1 MKKMKPCLACQIPLS
16 PVPLPFP
23 YQSSVF
29 RQGAAS
35 AVNKTPGRTMA
46 CQSLAFSLS
55 DIQGSVIKVD
65 SGVKEGERESKREK
79 ENS

>member
-1 MKKMKPCLACQIPLS
+1 MKKMKPCLACQIPVS

-29 RQGAAS
+29 RQGAAG
-35 AVNKTPGRTMA
+35 AVNKSPGRPMA
-46 CQSLAFSLS
+46 CQSLTRALS

-65 SGVKEGERESKREK
+65 SGVWQTQGEGGGEQRK
-79 ENS
+79 